1 MPPKRKSARSSR
13 SSKRGAKVESP
24 EPDLDDSMEV
34 TEESEESKE
43 LLDEAND
50 APSKETEDKEEE
62 SAPVPEPKSPIPDAE
77 AIASDV
83 AEKKS
88 EDNVTTEPMDTEPVD
103 DVEEEPKKDE
113 PKPEYIKSPE
123 KHVSPTKRIIEEKSV
138 EEEKT
143 EDEPPTKKLKSDGE
157 DEEMTANE
165 PVADKV
171 EKKDEKKQEEEKKEE
186 KPVETEEEK
195 KERREK
201 EKKEREEKTKAKELE
216 KFWKAVKDDP
226 SDFQGWTYL
235 LQFADNLS
243 DPNSGRDAYNAFLLR
258 YPYCYGYWK
267 KYADFEKKKTNEAEK
282 CMAVFERGTQAIPM
296 STDLWVHFLNYVK
309 TADEYKE
316 NKEFIRAQYERAVE
330 ACGREWRSDKLWD
343 HYVKFETDNKN
354 LENVYK
360 LYQRILKNPTQGLSH
375 QFDMFRDFIKDNNP
389 KDIMEVNDFLALRK
403 EILAGLKGEEDKEKE
418 DKKEEK
424 SNGDAKEG
432 EKEEAAPGE
441 DTEGTK
447 SDEETLAIREKII
460 FSQKKLFKATEEKV
474 NARWKYEEG
483 IKRPYFHVK
492 PLERNQLKN
501 WHDYIDFTKKSAS
514 KEGGDLTE
522 VEILYERCLIACA
535 LYEEFWMKYVSWFE
549 KREGDFTEKIRDI
562 LKRAC
567 THHLPTK
574 VDVHLRWAAFEES
587 QGDFDKGS
595 DILEALEKK
604 FPELISLML
613 SRINLERRRGNFDK
627 VVELYESCIKSAKSQ
642 TIASD
647 LSTKMS
653 RFVRLQRGD
662 SMKATDIIN
671 TALEQDPTNPKLY
684 MQLLDIYLHSTPID
698 NQKVTNLFDKAL
710 GQEKMP
716 SKHKIL
722 FSQRKVEFL
731 EDFGQDVKVLQAAQA
746 AHTALSKHNKAP
758 SSKEADSSNTT
769 PTGSGISTIE
779 GRTGKNKS
787 SNGSSYPPVTNS
799 ASYGASQNA
808 AYNNYG
814 SRYSQYPA
822 NYNYN
827 QYYGQGQGQSAGA
840 QQGYGGGQGGYGGS
854 GSY

>member
-13 SSKRGAKVESP
+13 SSKRKVESP
-24 EPDLDDSMEV
+24 EPELDDSMEA
-34 TEESEESKE
+34 TEESEETKE
-43 LLDEAND
+43 PAEEAEEEE
-50 APSKETEDKEEE
+50 APSKETEDEEE
-62 SAPVPEPKSPIPDAE
+62 SVPEPKSLIP
-77 AIASDV
+77 V
-83 AEKKS
+83 AEVL
-88 EDNVTTEPMDTEPVD
+88 EDVTTEDAMDTEPVAD
-103 DVEEEPKKDE
+103 NIEEEPKNEETE
-113 PKPEYIKSPE
+113 PVKSPE
-123 KHVSPTKRIIEEKSV
+123 KQVSPSKRIIEDKPA
-138 EEEKT
+138 EEEESK
-143 EDEPPTKKLKSDGE
+143 DEPPTKKMKSGGE
-157 DEEMTANE
+157 DE
-165 PVADKV
+165 VIADTS
-171 EKKDEKKQEEEKKEE
+171 EKMEEEKKEKKEEEKKEKKEEEKKDE

-216 KFWKAVKDDP
+216 KFWKAVKDDS

-243 DPNSGRDAYNAFLLR
+243 DPNSGREAYNAFLLR

-267 KYADFEKKKTNEAEK
+267 KYADFEKKKTSDAEK
-282 CMAVFERGTQAIPM
+282 CMAVFERGIQAIPL

-316 NKEFIRAQYERAVE
+316 DKEFIRAQYERAVE

-354 LENVYK
+354 LENVFK

-375 QFDMFRDFIKDNNP
+375 QFEMFRDFIKDNNP

-403 EILAGLKGEEDKEKE
+403 EILSGLKGEEEKKKDE
-418 DKKEEK
+418 EKKEEK
-424 SNGDAKEG
+424 TNGDAKEG

-460 FSQKKLFKATEEKV
+460 FTQKKLFKATEERV

-514 KEGGDLTE
+514 KEGGDLSE

-549 KREGDFTEKIRDI
+549 KREGDFTDKIRDI

-587 QGDFDKGS
+587 QGDYDKAS
-595 DILEALEKK
+595 EILEILEKK
-604 FPELISLML
+604 FPEMVSLML
-613 SRINLERRRGNFDK
+613 TRINLERRRGNFDK

-642 TIASD
+642 TTASD
-647 LSTKMS
+647 LSIKMS
-653 RFVRLQRGD
+653 RFMRLQRGD
-662 SMKATDIIN
+662 SVKATDIIN

-684 MQLLDIYLHSTPID
+684 MQLLDIHLHSTPID
-698 NQKVTNLFDKAL
+698 NLKITQLLDKAL

-716 SKHKIL
+716 SKVKYL

-731 EDFGQDVKVLQAAQA
+731 EDFGQDIKALQAAQA
-746 AHTALSKHNKAP
+746 AHTTLSKHNKAP
-758 SSKEADSSNTT
+758 ASKETEKE

-822 NYNYN
+822 NQAYNYN
-827 QYYGQGQGQSAGA
+827 QYYGQGQA
-840 QQGYGGGQGGYGGS
+840 QQGGGYGQSQGGYGGS

>member
-1 MPPKRKSARSSR
+1 MPPKRKSTRSSR
-13 SSKRGAKVESP
+13 SSKRGAKAESP

-34 TEESEESKE
+34 AEESEESKE
-43 LLDEAND
+43 PVEDV
-50 APSKETEDKEEE
+50 KETEKEEE
-62 SAPVPEPKSPIPDAE
+62 ETPSPKPQSPVPDPADTDEVRENDEKVEEKSAP
-77 AIASDV
+77 
-83 AEKKS
+83 
-88 EDNVTTEPMDTEPVD
+88 EPMDTEPVANEG
-103 DVEEEPKKDE
+103 EEESTKDE
-113 PKPEYIKSPE
+113 SKEEYVKSPE
-123 KHVSPTKRIIEEKSV
+123 KQVSPTKRVIEEKPE

-143 EDEPPTKKLKSDGE
+143 EEEPPTKRLKSEGE
-157 DEEMTANE
+157 EEVSKPTDEEVSEPTAE
-165 PVADKV
+165 PVSD
-171 EKKDEKKQEEEKKEE
+171 KDEKKEEEKKDE

-243 DPNSGRDAYNAFLLR
+243 DPNSGREAYDAFLVR

-267 KYADFEKKKTNEAEK
+267 KYADFEKKKSSGAEK
-282 CMAVFERGTQAIPM
+282 CMAVFERGIGAIPL
-296 STDLWVHFLNYVK
+296 STDLWVHYLNYVK
-309 TADEYKE
+309 TAQEYKE
-316 NKEFIRAQYERAVE
+316 NKDFIRAQYERAVE

-343 HYVKFETDNKN
+343 HYVKFETDTKN
-354 LENVYK
+354 LENVFK

-375 QFDMFRDFIKDNNP
+375 QFEMFRDFIKDNNP

-403 EILAGLKGEEDKEKE
+403 EILSGLKGEEEKQKDEKKE
-418 DKKEEK
+418 DKP
-424 SNGDAKEG
+424 NGEAKEG

-460 FSQKKLFKATEEKV
+460 FTQRKLFKVTEEKV

-587 QGDFDKGS
+587 QGDCNKAS
-595 DILEALEKK
+595 EILEALEKK

-627 VVELYESCIKSAKSQ
+627 VVDLYESCIKSAKTQ

-647 LSTKMS
+647 LSVKFS
-653 RFVRLQRGD
+653 RFARLQRGD
-662 SMKATDIIN
+662 AAKATEIIN
-671 TALEQDPTNPKLY
+671 KALEQDPTNPKLY
-684 MQLLDIYLHSTPID
+684 LQLLDIHLHATPV
-698 NQKVTNLFDKAL
+698 VTATVTDLLDKAL
-710 GQEKMP
+710 SQEKIA
-716 SKHKIL
+716 SKHKFL

-731 EDFGQDVKVLQAAQA
+731 EDFGQDIKALQAAQA
-746 AHTALSKHNKAP
+746 AHTALSKQNKAP
-758 SSKEADSSNTT
+758 SSKESDSSNTT

-779 GRTGKNKS
+779 GRTGKKSS

-799 ASYGASQNA
+799 ASYSASQSA

-827 QYYGQGQGQSAGA
+827 QYYPN
-840 QQGYGGGQGGYGGS
+840 QGYGQSQQSGYGGS
-854 GSY
+854 GGY